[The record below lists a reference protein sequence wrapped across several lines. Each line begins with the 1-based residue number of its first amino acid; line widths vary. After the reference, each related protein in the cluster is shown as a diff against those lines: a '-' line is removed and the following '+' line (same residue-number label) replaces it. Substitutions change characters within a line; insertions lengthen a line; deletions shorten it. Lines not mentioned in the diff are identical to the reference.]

1 MVFSAGGCLMYWMF
15 SVWEGLHGVQC
26 RWMLN
31 VEVLSIWDASQLS
44 AQVLRVYVVNCA
56 CRYIMD
62 KRASALSCSALFS
75 GHAAAP

>member
-1 MVFSAGGCLMYWMF
+1 
-15 SVWEGLHGVQC
+15 
-26 RWMLN
+26 MLN